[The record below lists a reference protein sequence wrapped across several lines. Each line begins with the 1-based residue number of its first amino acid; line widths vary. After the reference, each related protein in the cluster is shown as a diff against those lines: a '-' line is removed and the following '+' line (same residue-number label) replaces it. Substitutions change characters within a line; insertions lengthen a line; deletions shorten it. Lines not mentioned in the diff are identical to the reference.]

1 MSDFLERLNRRLRRK
16 QAEEPIRG
24 SDESEE
30 AGAPELSPSPAA
42 PPLTAPAPEPAAASL
57 PAAAVPRPQTKTE
70 QPVLS
75 RAGGKDIALVFA
87 PDGPVARLL
96 GSSYRP
102 RRGQALMA
110 RLVKRAL
117 DE

>member
-16 QAEEPIRG
+16 QAKEPTRG
-24 SDESEE
+24 SVESEE
-30 AGAPELSPSPAA
+30 TGAPEPPSSSAA
-42 PPLTAPAPEPAAASL
+42 PPLTTAAPEPAAASW
-57 PAAAVPRPQTKTE
+57 PAATVPQPKTVDEE
-70 QPVLS
+70 Q
-75 RAGGKDIALVFA
+75 DIALVFA

-117 DE
+117 DG